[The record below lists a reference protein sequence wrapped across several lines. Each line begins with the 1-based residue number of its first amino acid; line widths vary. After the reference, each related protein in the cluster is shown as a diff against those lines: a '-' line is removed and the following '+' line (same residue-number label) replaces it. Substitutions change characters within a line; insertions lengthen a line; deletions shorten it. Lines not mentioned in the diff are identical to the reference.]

1 MIPTESPTAP
11 LGKAFSLPSRGFAVQ
26 RKDDVVLYSLS
37 GNRLR
42 RLPHTSILPTAH
54 ASPTL
59 QDRYGRRLLLQP
71 GPVTFSTDARSRPA
85 IEAAGPHCDRNVSR
99 AGTVRVC
106 ARRLRHDTFRTQV
119 SVVTNQQVRQ
129 LPSHPPGS
137 HVGHWRYGDL
147 SSDGRYVLMGWSGE
161 CESQSAYLAD
171 LASGSVDPLDRDAN
185 PAETVALGWLSK
197 RASAVFY
204 PSAGC
209 GRTVPVPGIYKV
221 STTRTPQ
228 QLIVGAG
235 ENAVMWG

>member
-1 MIPTESPTAP
+1 MPTTSSTLPP
-11 LGKAFSLPSRGFAVQ
+11 GKAFSLPSRGFAVQ
-26 RKDDVVLYSLS
+26 RQHDVALYSLR
-37 GNRLR
+37 GTELR
-42 RLPHTSILPTAH
+42 RLPHTSILQTTHDA
-54 ASPTL
+54 PTL
-59 QDRYGRRLLLQP
+59 QDRYGRRLILRP
-71 GPVTFSTDARSRPA
+71 GLVTFSADARAIPA
-85 IEAAGPHCDRNVSR
+85 IEAAGPHCDRNPSR

-106 ARRLRHDTFRTQV
+106 ALRLRHGIFRTRV

-137 HVGHWRYGDL
+137 HIGHWRYGDL

-171 LASGSVDPLDRDAN
+171 LASGSVAPLDRDAS
-185 PAETVALGWLSK
+185 PAETVALGWLSN
-197 RASAVFY
+197 RAAAVFY

-221 STTRTPQ
+221 STTGTPQ

-235 ENAVMWG
+235 EDAVMWG